1 METGRAQGTER
12 HQGEAEQIA
21 YDLET
26 LCIKMAPN
34 QDAIQDAARRG
45 DLGEEMSAL
54 TRQAFERGEGSPR
67 FRKLM
72 GVLQSMEAALVATC
86 LALCVVAPS
95 GAYAVDLGSLEEL
108 TSNAP
113 SSWTSD
119 PLYGGDKVQANAYL
133 QERLDLNAY
142 QAERSAELQA
152 PVTYGAPSYQSP
164 THSYTAYGSNGTALK
179 CTQTARATDCF

>member
-1 METGRAQGTER
+1 MKTATER

-26 LCIKMAPN
+26 LCIEMAPN

-45 DLGEEMSAL
+45 DLGKEMSTL

-67 FRKLM
+67 FRRFM
-72 GVLQSMEAALVATC
+72 GILQHMEAALVATC
-86 LALCVVAPS
+86 LALCVVVPS
-95 GAYAVDLGSLEEL
+95 AFAVDLGSLEEL

-113 SSWTSD
+113 SSWAAE
-119 PLYGGDKVQANAYL
+119 PLYGADKVQADAYL
-133 QERLDLNAY
+133 QERLDLNTY

-164 THSYTAYGSNGTALK
+164 THNFTAYGPNGTALK
-179 CTQTARATDCF
+179 CTQTSRSVDCF